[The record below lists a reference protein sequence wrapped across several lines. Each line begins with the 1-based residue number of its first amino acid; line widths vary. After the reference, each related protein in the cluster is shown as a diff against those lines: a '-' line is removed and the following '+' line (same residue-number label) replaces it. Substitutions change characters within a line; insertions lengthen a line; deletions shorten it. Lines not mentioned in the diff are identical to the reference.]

1 MPKMTKSWVESANST
16 DTDFPLQN
24 LPYGV
29 FSTAGTAPRCG
40 CAIGDQVL
48 DLAALESAG
57 LVRPNAKGA
66 VFQEPAINAFMA
78 LGPAAWDATR
88 RRVTEL
94 LAEGGDAVLK
104 NDAALRQR
112 ALVPMSAATLH
123 LPFQVSEFTDFYA
136 GRHHAS
142 NVGTMLR
149 GPENAL
155 PPNWFH
161 IPIGYN
167 GRASTVVVSGTPIR
181 RPLGQMKP
189 ANAPKPLFGPSR
201 RLDIELEMGA
211 VVGQPS
217 TMGEPVSVA
226 QAEDMIFGYV
236 LLNDWSARDIQA
248 WEYVPLGPFQAKV
261 FATTIS
267 PWVVTKAAL
276 EPFRVST
283 PERVEELFPYLR
295 EPKPMLYD
303 IHLDVWMQPEGSP
316 RATRISET
324 NYRYLYY
331 SAAQQLAHH
340 AIGGCKMNV
349 GDLLGSG
356 TISGPD
362 RSQFGSLLEL
372 SWGGT
377 NPVVLEG
384 GETRSFLEDGDTM
397 ILKGYAQGEGYRIG
411 FGECAGKILPA
422 PPVPK

>member
-1 MPKMTKSWVESANST
+1 
-16 DTDFPLQN
+16 
-24 LPYGV
+24 
-29 FSTAGTAPRCG
+29 
-40 CAIGDQVL
+40 
-48 DLAALESAG
+48 
-57 LVRPNAKGA
+57 

-88 RRVTEL
+88 RRLTEL
-94 LAEGGDAVLK
+94 LAEGGDAALK

-112 ALVPMSAATLH
+112 ALVPMSAAALH

>member
-40 CAIGDQVL
+40 CAMGDQVL

-276 EPFRVST
+276 EPFRVAT

-303 IHLDVWMQPEGSP
+303 IHLDVWMQPEGAP

-324 NYRYLYY
+324 NYRYLDY